1 MAKTKYILFGI
12 GFFILA
18 IIVIRLSEPQPPLL
32 TITQTS
38 GGKRPYLYEGI
49 VNGVLAVQ
57 EVTPQKDYLNGL
69 QIRFAT
75 MGRENTCLNALVIF
89 DSSFNPVYDEKFSAK
104 DIQDTKYHDFRFRE
118 SKKVGKG
125 NKLYI
130 CLLSKDG
137 DSANSIHGLF
147 NASSKLGNLYACAM
161 VNNDL
166 VLSVRNKVRLYPGA
180 LMLRTYESDHS
191 LNSTAKTFLYFV
203 AFLIALVISFFKKIR
218 QFLIRTRIRPE
229 LVYVVLALIF
239 GLLFT
244 FLTPPGQVPDGG
256 SHMARA
262 VELSEYQFSGNKRSI
277 PSSFFTLDSAFI
289 RMHFSPDEKTTID
302 DIRSMAKVK
311 LNPEK
316 RHPSSGPNYI
326 VPYLPQLIGLWVG
339 KLFSSTPLILLY
351 FGRFFNLLVAILLIF
366 FAIRI
371 TPVAKWTLL
380 LLALMPKTLFIM
392 ASMSYDAFVIGCSF
406 LLIAMFLYYAFK
418 YGKTLGWKDIGLL
431 FFLSMLLAFC
441 KPPYF
446 ILGLLFLIIPVT
458 KIGSWL
464 KYLLVF
470 SVFVVSM
477 LLAQGMWSLV
487 TGLMKSANA
496 VKTGQVVSEK
506 PKIMAPATQ
515 VLVSEKAAAPKPAP
529 AISDS
534 IKKNSPPKPQEQ
546 KKAGPEINSGKQLNY
561 IKANFTRFLGLLVA
575 TNFVQMRSD
584 MLNNFVGTMGWL
596 DTFLPDQLVNL
607 YLLLLLIAALC
618 IAEENITIGWR
629 RKLFFFF
636 LLVTGIVAIET
647 AMYLYSTVVANPK
660 LFGIQGRYF
669 IPLAPLFLL
678 IFYNNFIPGKLNYFF
693 STRRKTYLK
702 AKSILKPKIMVE
714 ILQEQMFTK
723 YLQVFIIGF
732 AVVTLIR
739 GIAAVLLRYYQW

>member
-1 MAKTKYILFGI
+1 
-12 GFFILA
+12 
-18 IIVIRLSEPQPPLL
+18 
-32 TITQTS
+32 
-38 GGKRPYLYEGI
+38 
-49 VNGVLAVQ
+49 
-57 EVTPQKDYLNGL
+57 
-69 QIRFAT
+69 
-75 MGRENTCLNALVIF
+75 
-89 DSSFNPVYDEKFSAK
+89 
-104 DIQDTKYHDFRFRE
+104 
-118 SKKVGKG
+118 
-125 NKLYI
+125 
-130 CLLSKDG
+130 
-137 DSANSIHGLF
+137 
-147 NASSKLGNLYACAM
+147 
-161 VNNDL
+161 
-166 VLSVRNKVRLYPGA
+166 
-180 LMLRTYESDHS
+180 
-191 LNSTAKTFLYFV
+191 
-203 AFLIALVISFFKKIR
+203 
-218 QFLIRTRIRPE
+218 
-229 LVYVVLALIF
+229 
-239 GLLFT
+239 
-244 FLTPPGQVPDGG
+244 
-256 SHMARA
+256 
-262 VELSEYQFSGNKRSI
+262 
-277 PSSFFTLDSAFI
+277 
-289 RMHFSPDEKTTID
+289 
-302 DIRSMAKVK
+302 
-311 LNPEK
+311 
-316 RHPSSGPNYI
+316 
-326 VPYLPQLIGLWVG
+326 
-339 KLFSSTPLILLY
+339 LY

-406 LLIAMFLYYAFK
+406 LLIALFLYYAFK

-496 VKTGQVVSEK
+496 AKTGQVVSEK
-506 PKIMAPATQ
+506 PKIKAPATQ
-515 VLVSEKAAAPKPAP
+515 VLFSEKAAAPKPAP
-529 AISDS
+529 ANSDG
-534 IKKNSPPKPQEQ
+534 IKKNSPPKPQEQKKAGPEINSGKQLTKPQEQ